1 MINTTISFKP
11 TTRFTRAGKRGKH
24 IMCPNCKSI
33 SKVYHFS
40 WSGLQCQHCKECID
54 KSLWSVEQCK

>member
-1 MINTTISFKP
+1 MTFKP
-11 TTRFTRAGKRGKH
+11 ITSHTRSGRSGKH

-40 WSGLQCQHCKECID
+40 WSALMCQQCETYVD
-54 KSLWSVEQCK
+54 KLYWSVEVK

>member
-1 MINTTISFKP
+1 MNSTTISFKP
-11 TTRFTRAGKRGKH
+11 ITNRARAGKWGKH
-24 IMCPNCKSI
+24 IRCPNCKSI

-54 KSLWSVEQCK
+54 KLHWFVESN

>member
-1 MINTTISFKP
+1 MISTTISFKP
-11 TTRFTRAGKRGKH
+11 ITKRARCGKRGKH

-40 WSGLQCQHCKECID
+40 WSALVCQQCDKQID
-54 KSLWSVEQCK
+54 KLHWSIEQ

>member
-1 MINTTISFKP
+1 MTTISIKP
-11 TTRFTRAGKRGKH
+11 LTNRVRAGKWGKH

-40 WSGLQCQHCKECID
+40 WSGLQCQHCETCID
-54 KSLWSVEQCK
+54 KLHWSVEQK

>member
-1 MINTTISFKP
+1 MISTTISFKP
-11 TTRFTRAGKRGKH
+11 ITKRARCGKRGKH

-40 WSGLQCQHCKECID
+40 WSALMCQQC
-54 KSLWSVEQCK
+54 

>member
-1 MINTTISFKP
+1 MNSTTITFKP
-11 TTRFTRAGKRGKH
+11 ITNRARCGKWGKH

-40 WSGLQCQHCKECID
+40 WSGLQCQQCKECID
-54 KSLWSVEQCK
+54 KLHWFIESN